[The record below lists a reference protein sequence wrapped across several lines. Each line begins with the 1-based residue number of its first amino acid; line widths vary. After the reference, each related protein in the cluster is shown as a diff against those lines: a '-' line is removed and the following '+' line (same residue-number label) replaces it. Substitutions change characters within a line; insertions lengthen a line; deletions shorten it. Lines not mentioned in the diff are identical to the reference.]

1 MGKNSVKR
9 TSATVQRIDG
19 VGTLSEEHIV
29 IDNSPMPTAEEL
41 TKYKEVDPGLVAYFQ
56 QITDEERKLR
66 HEVTRKSVSL
76 LEVDNKRG
84 HKERLLGQIFA
95 FLSILVFLAITI
107 LALYLDKPWLAGVFS
122 VVSLTGVVSSF
133 INGKKEE

>member
-9 TSATVQRIDG
+9 TSATVQRVDG

-41 TKYKEVDPGLVAYFQ
+41 AKYKEVDPELVAYFQ
-56 QITDEERKLR
+56 QLTDEERRLR
-66 HEVTRKSVSL
+66 HEVTRKSVDL

-84 HKERLLGQIFA
+84 HTERLLGQVFA
-95 FLSILVFLAITI
+95 FLSLLVFLAITAW
-107 LALYLDKPWLAGVFS
+107 ALYLDKPWLAGIFS
-122 VVSLTGVVSSF
+122 TFSLAGIVSAF
-133 INGKKEE
+133 INGKKE